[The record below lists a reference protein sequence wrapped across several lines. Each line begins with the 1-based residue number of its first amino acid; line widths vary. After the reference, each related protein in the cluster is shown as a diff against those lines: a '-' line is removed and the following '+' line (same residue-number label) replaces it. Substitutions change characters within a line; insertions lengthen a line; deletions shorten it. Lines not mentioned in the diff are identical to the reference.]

1 MNKYCYSQGHS
12 PQVVFRDNSFLQR
25 WLQLGGF
32 ARLLMVKFTSN
43 EEMSNDAPYNYVS
56 VTTSPILCMNN
67 VLVLLHPATEFIIR
81 LARQGVRLIILMRK
95 D

>member
-1 MNKYCYSQGHS
+1 
-12 PQVVFRDNSFLQR
+12 
-25 WLQLGGF
+25 
-32 ARLLMVKFTSN
+32 MVKFTSN
-43 EEMSNDAPYNYVS
+43 EEMINDAPYNYVS
-56 VTTSPILCMNN
+56 VAMSPILCMNN

>member
-1 MNKYCYSQGHS
+1 MNKYCYSQSHS
-12 PQVVFRDNSFLQR
+12 PQVVFSDNSFLYR
-25 WLQLGGF
+25 WLGDF

>member
-1 MNKYCYSQGHS
+1 
-12 PQVVFRDNSFLQR
+12 
-25 WLQLGGF
+25 
-32 ARLLMVKFTSN
+32 MVKFTSN

-56 VTTSPILCMNN
+56 VTTSSILCMNN